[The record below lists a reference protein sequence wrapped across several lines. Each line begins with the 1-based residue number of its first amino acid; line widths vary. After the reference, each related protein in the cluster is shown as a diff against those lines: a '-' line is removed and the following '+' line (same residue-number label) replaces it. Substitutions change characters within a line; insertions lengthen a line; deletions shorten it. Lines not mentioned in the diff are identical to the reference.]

1 MPHSPAPFARAPL
14 RARGVYSY
22 CTTPKRRLQPF
33 PADRPAAR
41 GKRAKNPSPPRS
53 KRGIKAPRGGG
64 SKRRAPRTGNFCGKQ
79 TKNGREHGIVLPA
92 VALLFDRRCIQASG
106 GIEKRGKTRAP
117 VRLPAAPP
125 RRANCCP
132 PALRGTAPA
141 TRARRE
147 EPPSHEGRP
156 ARCRRLRQ
164 RRPCRDQKLCRP
176 SAAKI
181 AAIYVGR
188 AAELSMCPPLCRRAL
203 APHCK
208 RRTSRAAQREREYTG
223 APNGAR
229 PAPMWLR
236 LARRAGREAKV
247 RRGTSRPQRGGPCGR
262 IRINFVRYSVVWTVF
277 ERSVQSC
284 VLLQEPVACL
294 R

>member
-1 MPHSPAPFARAPL
+1 MYHAQAAFATLPCRSPR
-14 RARGVYSY
+14 RARQ
-22 CTTPKRRLQPF
+22 K
-33 PADRPAAR
+33 
-41 GKRAKNPSPPRS
+41 GKKSIPPPRS

-147 EPPSHEGRP
+147 GPPSHEGRP

-284 VLLQEPVACL
+284 VLLQGPIACL

>member
-1 MPHSPAPFARAPL
+1 M
-14 RARGVYSY
+14 
-22 CTTPKRRLQPF
+22 
-33 PADRPAAR
+33 
-41 GKRAKNPSPPRS
+41 
-53 KRGIKAPRGGG
+53 
-64 SKRRAPRTGNFCGKQ
+64 
-79 TKNGREHGIVLPA
+79 LPA

-188 AAELSMCPPLCRRAL
+188 AAEISMCRPLHTFAAAPRRLKKRIGGCAPRRQKKRIGGCAPRGPCRTARAFVRGPASPNGRRKSGSPAKVAFSPRREYASAKPGAPPPCATF
-203 APHCK
+203 AEM
-208 RRTSRAAQREREYTG
+208 SAQREREYTG
-223 APNGAR
+223 TPNGAR
-229 PAPMWLR
+229 PAPMRLR
-236 LARRAGREAKV
+236 LARRAGRKAKV
-247 RRGTSRPQRGGPCGR
+247 LRGTSRPQRAIPAGE
-262 IRINFVRYSVVWTVF
+262 N
-277 ERSVQSC
+277 E
-284 VLLQEPVACL
+284 
-294 R
+294 